1 MRSLTRESG
10 WALLVI
16 LGVLLAPALMAADT
30 DADAMSYLR
39 RFDVR
44 LNGSEGV
51 LKANLITITPA
62 SGKIVVK
69 TADAEQKTIVLAL
82 DSEFKVMEGRMRKSA
97 DELQRGDTVV
107 LVVDVN
113 SKAVKA
119 IYRYF

>member
-1 MRSLTRESG
+1 MRSLTRESA

-44 LNGSEGV
+44 LGGSDGV

-82 DSEFKVMEGRMRKSA
+82 DSDFKVMEGRMRKSA

>member
-1 MRSLTRESG
+1 MRSLTRENR
-10 WALLVI
+10 WVLLVFVG
-16 LGVLLAPALMAADT
+16 LLLAPALMAADT

-44 LNGSEGV
+44 LGGSDGV

-82 DSEFKVMEGRMRKSA
+82 DSDFKVMEGRMRKSA
-97 DELQRGDTVV
+97 EELQRGDTVV

>member
-1 MRSLTRESG
+1 MRSLTRESV
-10 WALLVI
+10 WTLLVI

-44 LNGSEGV
+44 LGGSDGV

-82 DSEFKVMEGRMRKSA
+82 DSDFKVMEGKMRKSA

>member
-16 LGVLLAPALMAADT
+16 FGVLLTPALMAADT

-44 LNGSEGV
+44 LTGSDGV

-82 DSEFKVMEGRMRKSA
+82 DSDFKVMEGRMRKSA